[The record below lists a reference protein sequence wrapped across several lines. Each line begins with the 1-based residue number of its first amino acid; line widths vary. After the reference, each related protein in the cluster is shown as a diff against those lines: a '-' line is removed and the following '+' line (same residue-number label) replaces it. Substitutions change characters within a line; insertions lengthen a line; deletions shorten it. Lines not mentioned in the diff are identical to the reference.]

1 MKIESDSLFT
11 YEGYID
17 FKVQIENEDEIEIFQ
32 KIIRPDDIITIKSK
46 NICALFVLN
55 CQYIEEPNKEFIIN
69 GVDYFSMNI
78 KMSISIK
85 EKLELIVHANSDSK
99 SCDKLAVMCF
109 KKEEFEKYNQA
120 ISDDEVQEKG
130 FQILKHYM
138 NYKPE
143 KVRYGKSVLEQ
154 MKQIKIKV
162 VFVGWTFIKGQDKT
176 WIDYLT
182 NKDHKYK
189 NTNIVVVSKGTEY
202 YKELKEKGE
211 IIGVL
216 F

>member
-1 MKIESDSLFT
+1 
-11 YEGYID
+11 
-17 FKVQIENEDEIEIFQ
+17 
-32 KIIRPDDIITIKSK
+32 
-46 NICALFVLN
+46 
-55 CQYIEEPNKEFIIN
+55 
-69 GVDYFSMNI
+69 
-78 KMSISIK
+78 
-85 EKLELIVHANSDSK
+85 
-99 SCDKLAVMCF
+99 
-109 KKEEFEKYNQA
+109 
-120 ISDDEVQEKG
+120 
-130 FQILKHYM
+130 M